1 MSVDF
6 AIVEGGGHQSLQRVH
21 LEVWLELEM
30 DRGSEEHM
38 NAQFHQIET
47 EIISTLGMRL
57 RLLAGILGGF
67 LSPGREARPPLI
79 FSTAMSLTRIERN
92 RQEEMPMTTT

>member
-30 DRGSEEHM
+30 DRGSEEHTK
-38 NAQFHQIET
+38 AQFH
-47 EIISTLGMRL
+47 
-57 RLLAGILGGF
+57 
-67 LSPGREARPPLI
+67 
-79 FSTAMSLTRIERN
+79 RI
-92 RQEEMPMTTT
+92 